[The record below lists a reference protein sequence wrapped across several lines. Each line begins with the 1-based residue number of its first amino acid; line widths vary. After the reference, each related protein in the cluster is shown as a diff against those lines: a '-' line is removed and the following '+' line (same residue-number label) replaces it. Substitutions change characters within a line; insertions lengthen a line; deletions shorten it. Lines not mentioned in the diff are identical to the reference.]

1 MKATL
6 LRDDLIHPDLSFK
19 IVGCAFDVFN
29 SIGFG
34 HLEKVYQNALAIA
47 FEKIG
52 LKFAEQVKREIIYE
66 GKKLGY
72 GKLDFLV
79 EDKIV
84 VEIKRGNYFNPA
96 DFDQVKKYLDSKQL
110 QLGILIRF
118 TPDKVLFKRVVN
130 SISERPENIVME
142 ERSINEKSGNS

>member
-1 MKATL
+1 MKAT
-6 LRDDLIHPDLSFK
+6 LRDDLIYPELSFK

-34 HLEKVYQNALAIA
+34 HLEKIYQKALSLA
-47 FEKIG
+47 FLKEKIN
-52 LKFAEQVKREIIYE
+52 FEEQVKREIIYE
-66 GKKLGY
+66 GKLLGF

-79 EDKIV
+79 ENKIV

-96 DFDQVKKYLDSKQL
+96 DFEKVKKYLDAKNL

-130 SISERPENIVME
+130 IIA
-142 ERSINEKSGNS
+142 EKPIYQA